1 VGDPEGLG
9 WVGRVAVAAWA
20 AGLPLTAYNLGV
32 RREPSVAVV
41 ARWAVEAR
49 PRIAPGTDSRV
60 VFSFGANDTT
70 FEVGRERV
78 PPDDGVR
85 ALDAALGHAAGL
97 GLPAL
102 VVGPPPVGDDGQAER
117 ITALSG
123 RFAEACAS
131 RRVPYVPV
139 VEDLRRDGPWLA
151 EARAGDGA
159 HPGAGGYAQLAA
171 LVQEPFLRWARSASL

>member
-1 VGDPEGLG
+1 M
-9 WVGRVAVAAWA
+9 ASWA
-20 AGLPLTAYNLGV
+20 AGIPLTAYNLGV

-49 PRIAPGTDSRV
+49 PRIAPGADSRV
-60 VFSFGANDTT
+60 VFSFGANDATV
-70 FEVGRERV
+70 EVGRERV
-78 PPDDGVR
+78 PADDGVR

-102 VVGPPPVGDDGQAER
+102 GGRAAAGRRRRPRRPHRGPLG
-117 ITALSG
+117 T
-123 RFAEACAS
+123 
-131 RRVPYVPV
+131 
-139 VEDLRRDGPWLA
+139 LRRGLRIAPRAVRAGRRRAPPHGPWLA